1 MILIGLFIVLPI
13 TALIWLIM
21 RLRGLRPRLTFEA
34 LHDRVGNLIVFGL
47 GGLFVLML
55 LGSVVAGVIVS
66 VGFFL
71 GFWPLPK

>member
-1 MILIGLFIVLPI
+1 MIASAISLFLV
-13 TALIWLIM
+13 
-21 RLRGLRPRLTFEA
+21 
-34 LHDRVGNLIVFGL
+34 
-47 GGLFVLML
+47 GLFVLML